1 MPKVKLASTWLE
13 ACAGCHMS
21 LLDMDER
28 IVELVQAGVEFSSTP
43 ITDLKHPDENGVDI
57 GIIEGAIGT
66 DLHEEEATHL
76 RKKCK
81 ILIALG
87 DCAVFGGIATMRN
100 YFSREEL
107 LTRGYIDTE
116 STKDGKIPT
125 SEELGKLLPKVK
137 AVKDVVKVDY
147 YIPGCPPSADS
158 IYAALKALLEGK
170 APVLTGD
177 LLKYD

>member
-1 MPKVKLASTWLE
+1 MAKVKLASTWLE

-21 LLDMDER
+21 ILDMDER
-28 IVELVQAGVEFSSTP
+28 IVELIQAGVEFTSTP
-43 ITDLKHPDENGVDI
+43 ITDLKHPPEEGVDI

-66 DLHEEEATHL
+66 DLHEEEAKRL

-81 ILIALG
+81 ILIAIG

-125 SEELGKLLPKVK
+125 SDELGKLLPKVK
-137 AVKDVVKVDY
+137 AVKDVVKVDFF
-147 YIPGCPPSADS
+147 IPGCPPPADS
-158 IYAALKALLEGK
+158 IYTALRELLAGRI
-170 APVLTGD
+170 PVLKGD